1 MGAQALVV
9 LAVPGLHERV
19 ELTEEAVAARDAP
32 VAGEHLLDRPL
43 VTQRER
49 VHRVAL
55 AQRVGDRR
63 GEQARVRVSRQL
75 LERACEFR
83 GVVLVELVPLLAF
96 SGLAH
101 VARRG
106 GGALGA
112 VEGLPDEEV
121 GRAEHQQDYRQR
133 NGDRYLG
140 DEIREHGHD
149 SA

>member
-1 MGAQALVV
+1 M
-9 LAVPGLHERV
+9 
-19 ELTEEAVAARDAP
+19 
-32 VAGEHLLDRPL
+32 
-43 VTQRER
+43 
-49 VHRVAL
+49 
-55 AQRVGDRR
+55 
-63 GEQARVRVSRQL
+63 
-75 LERACEFR
+75 
-83 GVVLVELVPLLAF
+83 VLVELVPFLAF